1 MRIIS
6 EKHDY
11 YDCIQRSGIDTS
23 LAYIRKEIV
32 EEHSANDFPIKGGAY
47 CFSRCGYRTRS
58 YGIGF
63 CGKYYLCFEI
73 SIYNKE
79 TMKNDFYYAY
89 DLESF
94 DKICK
99 SHLSEKDY
107 KHFRSAS
114 RSLGFG
120 YNESG
125 YNKVKK
131 YFNRFQEY
139 CKNNQS
145 KMFEKY
151 PVYLIYEEGRTNK
164 IIWNYSNLKSLEF
177 FRIFDPYSAYQEIQ
191 MFLGSLASPE
201 KEIPEMSNELK
212 IHQKGLATVPNKST
226 EI

>member
-23 LAYIRKEIV
+23 LIYIRKETVV
-32 EEHSANDFPIKGGAY
+32 EEYSMMGGRY
-47 CFSRCGYRTRS
+47 YFSQHGYRTRS

-73 SIYNKE
+73 NIYNKK
-79 TMKNDFYYAY
+79 TMKDNFYYAY

-114 RSLGFG
+114 RPLGFG
-120 YNESG
+120 YNGSG

-131 YFNRFQEY
+131 CFNHFQEY

-145 KMFEKY
+145 KISAMFEKH
-151 PVYLIYEEGRTNK
+151 PICLIYEEGGTNK
-164 IIWNYSNLKSLEF
+164 IIWNYSDLKSLEF